1 VVLYVQT
8 VSILDPLTGCIVV
21 SIKLDTQFA
30 IPAPLDPG
38 APFIPDV
45 PDDPE
50 DPDVPLEPVVPELP
64 DDPAVPEDPSPPL
77 APARFMS
84 QSEKGPLPTVKL
96 GVPKTKRPVTGS

>member
-8 VSILDPLTGCIVV
+8 VAKFDPLTGCIVV

-45 PDDPE
+45 PEEPLLPE
-50 DPDVPLEPVVPELP
+50 DPLLPEEP
-64 DDPAVPEDPSPPL
+64 DDPLVPLLPEDPSPPL
-77 APARFMS
+77 APARFIF
-84 QSEKGPLPTVKL
+84 QFV
-96 GVPKTKRPVTGS
+96 

>member
-8 VSILDPLTGCIVV
+8 VSKFDPLTGCIVV

-45 PDDPE
+45 PDEPLDPDVPELPLDPE
-50 DPDVPLEPVVPELP
+50 DPEVP
-64 DDPAVPEDPSPPL
+64 DDPELPSPPL
-77 APARFMS
+77 APAKFIL
-84 QSEKGPLPTVKL
+84 QEE
-96 GVPKTKRPVTGS
+96 

>member
-1 VVLYVQT
+1 MVLYFQT

-45 PDDPE
+45 PEDPLLPEVPLLPEDPE
-50 DPDVPLEPVVPELP
+50 DPELP
-64 DDPAVPEDPSPPL
+64 EVPDDPSPPL
-77 APARFMS
+77 APAKFIS
-84 QSEKGPLPTVKL
+84 QSE
-96 GVPKTKRPVTGS
+96 